1 MRRSRHWRERAADS
15 ILILL
20 KPGTVL
26 GGVIMFELVAKLP
39 GRFDGQVFVKGPVSV
54 SAVVVLHRPY

>member
-1 MRRSRHWRERAADS
+1 MRQSRHWRERAANS

-26 GGVIMFELVAKLP
+26 GGVKNFELVAKLP
-39 GRFDGQVFVKGPVSV
+39 GRFDEQVFVKGSVGV
-54 SAVVVLHRPY
+54 SAVVVLHRLY